1 MVQLT
6 LCLIAGI
13 LLGFYVDTSSG
24 ILLAGTIIV
33 LALSGVFLWLKKKK
47 YGQNIPFH
55 VLVMATAILLGM
67 FTVALQQPKN
77 QPHHF
82 SYQYKDGSLLAV
94 KIYKELKPSAKYFR
108 FEAKVLQVDS
118 MAAHGNIILYLNKE
132 STGEKPKI
140 DFEYCTK
147 AKVVEATAPLN
158 PHQFNYKK
166 YLANKGIYQLVY
178 TTSGELIETSTRVH
192 TVYGLAANLRDNIN
206 QNLIR
211 NGFKGDALA
220 LINALLLGQ
229 RQDISEETY
238 NNHVNAGTIHVLAVS
253 GLHVGIILYLLNIL
267 LMPLTY
273 FKHGK
278 TLKLISCIAL
288 LWCFA
293 IVAGLSASV
302 VRAVTM
308 FSFVYYA
315 YYINR
320 PTNTYNVLAISMFF
334 LLLIKP
340 SFLFDVGFQL
350 SYTAVFAIV
359 FIQPVL
365 VRFWVPKNKILQY
378 FWSLFTV
385 TVAAQLGVLPIG
397 LYYFHQFPGLFFIS
411 NLVVLPLIFIILS
424 MALLVVL
431 LSFFVSIPSLVVT
444 FFETLITYLNRFTG
458 LIANQEAFLFRDVPF
473 NWIQVLLAF
482 ILIFSF
488 VIWLK
493 LKKFKYLAISL
504 IAVIGFQVFALTE
517 KLARKPSKMIVFH
530 QVGHTGIGFQTDK
543 KLWVK
548 NDENLHSS
556 ILKNYKTGENII
568 ETDSIKTINPF
579 DFHGKKVLLVDS
591 LGIYGL
597 SGLSPEV
604 VLLSQSPK
612 VNLERLIETLEPKQI
627 VADGSNYKS
636 YVERW
641 EATCQKTKTPF
652 HFTGEKGAYVLEI
665 E

>member
-13 LLGFYVDTSSG
+13 LLGFYVDADSG
-24 ILLAGTIIV
+24 ILLAGTITF
-33 LALSGVFLWLKKKK
+33 LALSGFFLRLKKKT

-55 VLVMATAILLGM
+55 VLAMATAMLFGM
-67 FTVALQQPKN
+67 LTVALQQPKN

-82 SYQYKDGSLLAV
+82 SHHYQKGGFFVV
-94 KIYKELKPSAKYFR
+94 KIYKELKPSAKYYR

-118 MAAHGNIILYLNKE
+118 MAARGNIMLYLNKE
-132 STGEKPKI
+132 STTKKPKI

-147 AKVVEATAPLN
+147 AKVVEVSAPLN

-166 YLANKGIYQLVY
+166 YLENKGIHHMAY
-178 TTSGELIETSTRVH
+178 TTPEELIETSTRVH
-192 TVYGLAANLRDNIN
+192 TVYGLAAKLRERIN
-206 QNLIR
+206 QNLIK
-211 NGFKGDALA
+211 NGIKGDALA

-273 FKHGK
+273 FKYGK
-278 TLKLISCIAL
+278 TLKLIGCIAL

-293 IVAGLSASV
+293 VLAGLSASV

-320 PTNTYNVLAISMFF
+320 PTNTYNVLALSMFF

-365 VRFWVPKNKILQY
+365 ARFWVPKNKVLQY
-378 FWSLFTV
+378 FWGLFTV

-424 MALLVVL
+424 SALIIVL
-431 LSFFVSIPSLVVT
+431 LSFFVPIPSLVVT
-444 FFETLITYLNRFTG
+444 FFNALIVFLNRFTG
-458 LIANQEAFLFRDVPF
+458 IIANQEAFLLRDVPF
-473 NWIQVLLAF
+473 NRVQVLWAF

-488 VIWLK
+488 AAWLK
-493 LKKFKYLAISL
+493 LKKFKHLAVSL
-504 IAVIGFQVFALTE
+504 IAVIGFQVLALTE
-517 KLARKPSKMIVFH
+517 KLIQEPSKMIVFH
-530 QVGHTGIGFQTDK
+530 QVGHTGIGFQTNK
-543 KLWVK
+543 QMWIT
-548 NDENLHSS
+548 NAENLHPI
-556 ILKNYKTGENII
+556 ILKNYKTGENINK
-568 ETDSIKTINPF
+568 TDSINIENLF

-591 LGIYGL
+591 LGIYAL
-597 SGLSPEV
+597 SGFSPDV
-604 VLLSQSPK
+604 VLLSKSPK
-612 VNLERLIETLEPKQI
+612 VNLERLIETLTPKQI

-652 HFTGEKGAYVLEI
+652 HFTGAKGAYVLEI